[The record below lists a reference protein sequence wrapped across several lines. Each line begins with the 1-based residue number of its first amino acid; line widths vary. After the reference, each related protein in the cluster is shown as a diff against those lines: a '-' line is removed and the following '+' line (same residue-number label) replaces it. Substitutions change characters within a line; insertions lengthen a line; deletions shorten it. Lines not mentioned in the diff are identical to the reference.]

1 MKLLKTEKILSSLLV
16 FFVLGIQNVS
26 AADAATLA
34 KAKESGK
41 LFHRLTEEDKT
52 LTLIPDSSFAED
64 TKKFAFGEMTDK
76 TGFAAECL
84 YYVSKADLVAKSK
97 KEDKASIDTS
107 ISAVSKI
114 VRSISK
120 MKGMQ
125 YYSNT
130 RKRYETL
137 YTESYRIESP
147 NSVQPVA
154 DSLEGSSD
162 GKTMY
167 LYQKEHT
174 FGKAY
179 FQVQYHE
186 NKNEVAMHLKNTS
199 PMYYGI
205 VKAVDPDRCRIVAN
219 IVDDGDGYY
228 IYLGMS
234 VDFMQL
240 GSILDKKMNKSF
252 QARLDALYNWITL
265 QF

>member
-1 MKLLKTEKILSSLLV
+1 MKLLKTEKVFASLVMLLA
-16 FFVLGIQNVS
+16 LGIQNVS

-41 LFHRLTEEDKT
+41 IFHRLTKDDKSVT
-52 LTLIPDSSFAED
+52 LLPDSVYAGD
-64 TKKFAFGEMTDK
+64 TKKFVFGDISDK

-84 YYVSKADLVAKSK
+84 YYVSKAELVEKSK
-97 KEDKASIDTS
+97 KEDKTSIDTS
-107 ISAVSKI
+107 ISSVSKI

-137 YTESYRIESP
+137 YTESYRIENP

-154 DSLEGSSD
+154 DDLEGSSD

-167 LYQKEHT
+167 LFQNEHT
-174 FGKAY
+174 FGKGY
-179 FQVQYHE
+179 YQVQYHE
-186 NKNEVAMHLKNTS
+186 NKKMVSMQMKNTS
-199 PMYYGI
+199 AMYFGI
-205 VKAVDPDRCRIVAN
+205 IKAVDPDKLKIVVN
-219 IVDDGDGYY
+219 IIDDGDGYY
-228 IYLGMS
+228 VYLGMS

-240 GSILDKKMNKSF
+240 AGMESKMNKSF
-252 QARLDALYNWITL
+252 QARLDALYNWITY